1 MEAATATIHIMAAE
15 AMETG
20 PSNNHRS
27 REIST
32 EIREE
37 TVEAESVLLNNLT
50 ETIIR

>member
-1 MEAATATIHIMAAE
+1 MEATATIPIMPVE

-20 PSNNHRS
+20 PNNHS

-37 TVEAESVLLNNLT
+37 TVEAETVLLSLT